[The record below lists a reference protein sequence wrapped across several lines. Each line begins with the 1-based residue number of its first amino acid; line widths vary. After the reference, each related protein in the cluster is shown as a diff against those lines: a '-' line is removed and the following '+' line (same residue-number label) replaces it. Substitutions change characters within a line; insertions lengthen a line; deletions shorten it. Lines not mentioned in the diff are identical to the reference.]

1 MFEKFSEEAIKVIMF
16 AQEEARIL
24 KHQKVGCEHFLLGL
38 IASNADCIPPEF
50 LTSHRFNL
58 VKVREAVE
66 KVCGKGS
73 KPSPRE
79 LPFSEDARLALLK
92 AYDQATHEVIY
103 PRHILLAIFDFPDI
117 ERSTGMKVFSEL
129 KIDPNELRIPVI
141 YRTQFQDSP
150 QVLDGSEMSQQDA
163 VELCRDCP
171 KVIAFAIEE
180 ARRLKQN
187 CLGTE
192 MLLLGLVG
200 AGGPTAD
207 ALDKFGVTLEK
218 VRKQVA
224 KIIGEGSGMVMI
236 DLQLPFTPRA
246 KNLLQKS
253 LEEAHLMGHDSM
265 SSRHLLLGLT
275 HERDGVA
282 WQVLNENNVDFVALR
297 ETVLALFDDK

>member
-24 KHQKVGCEHFLLGL
+24 KHQQVGCEHFLLGL
-38 IASNADCIPPEF
+38 IASNADCIPPDF
-50 LTSHRFNL
+50 HTSHSFNL
-58 VKVREAVE
+58 VRVREAVQ
-66 KVCGKGS
+66 KVCGEGS
-73 KPSPRE
+73 KSSPKE
-79 LPFSEDARLALLK
+79 LPFSEDAKLALGK
-92 AYDQATHEVIY
+92 AYDRAMHEVIY
-103 PRHILLAIFDFPDI
+103 PRHLLLAIFDFPDV
-117 ERSTGMKVFSEL
+117 ERSAGMKVFSEL

-150 QVLDGSEMSQQDA
+150 QVHDGSEMSQQDA

-200 AGGPTAD
+200 AGGSPAQ
-207 ALDKFGVTLEK
+207 ALKKFGITLEI
-218 VRKQVA
+218 VRDQVE
-224 KIIGEGSGMVMI
+224 KIIGAGSDMI
-236 DLQLPFTPRA
+236 MIELPFTPRA
-246 KNLLQKS
+246 KKLLQKS
-253 LEEAHLMGHDSM
+253 LEEAHKLGQESM
-265 SSRHLLLGLT
+265 DSRHLLLGLT

-282 WQVLNENNVDFVALR
+282 WQVLNENNIHFVALR
-297 ETVLALFDDK
+297 ETVLALFEETR